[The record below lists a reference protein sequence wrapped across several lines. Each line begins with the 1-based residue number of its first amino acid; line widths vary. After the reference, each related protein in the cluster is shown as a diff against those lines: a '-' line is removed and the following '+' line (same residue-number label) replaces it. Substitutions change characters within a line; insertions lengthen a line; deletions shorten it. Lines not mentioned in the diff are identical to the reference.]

1 MVSVI
6 LYLLIYSDN
15 ISLLI
20 TNIKLY
26 FIEPLNHLIGL
37 KCAIDITQI
46 DKVTKLEEK
55 KKKEPNVRFIEYL

>member
-6 LYLLIYSDN
+6 FYLLIYSDN

-20 TNIKLY
+20 TNIKMY
-26 FIEPLNHLIGL
+26 FTEPLNHLIGL

-55 KKKEPNVRFIEYL
+55 KRSQTLDL